1 MFNLSTLISS
11 YDNFIFDLYGT
22 LIDIRTDEWAD
33 ETWVNFCEYLDG
45 RGIKHPNIADFRN
58 DFFALD
64 RKKRIENTQYEHP
77 EIEILDVYTE
87 LFLSYGNT
95 LPEDLPAISY
105 RFRECSREY
114 MRLFPKL
121 LQFFDILKAN
131 SKKIYILSNAQA
143 SYTRPEIEYF
153 GLDKIMDDFIMSSD
167 FGCMKPEKHFYD
179 ILLDRHKMNRARTVM
194 FGDSIPNDVNG
205 AIGAG
210 INAVHV
216 TGTDFY
222 ENLVADYPAQEKTC

>member
-1 MFNLSTLISS
+1 MTSLSTLLSS

-33 ETWVNFCEYLDG
+33 DTWVKFCSYLDE
-45 RGIKHPNIADFRN
+45 RGITHPGIAKFREE
-58 DFFALD
+58 FFELD
-64 RKKRIENTQYEHP
+64 REYRRKNTQYKHP

-87 LFLSYGNT
+87 LFLKYGNEIPT
-95 LPEDLPAISY
+95 DLSDISY
-105 RFRECSREY
+105 YFRVSSREY
-114 MRLFPKL
+114 MRLFPGL
-121 LQFFDILKAN
+121 LQFLNKLKEN
-131 SKKIYILSNAQA
+131 GKRLYILSNAQA

-210 INAVHV
+210 IHAVHV